1 MELEDSLLNGRKWL
15 IEFLYW
21 AVGIFYMLFFLD
33 GELIK
38 MIFNI
43 GKEQDFLNIDV
54 IFKITKNLVILML
67 ITKRFLWKFLTLLNY
82 DNEEKKYGI
91 KGEKFAL
98 TLKKIN
104 MDLKCFRHDL
114 NNMLHAMSGYMFIGD
129 IGGLNAYFKKLMID
143 VTRVNFLEQITIK
156 LKNNPA
162 ILGIL
167 IAKYDKTINKDIEF
181 NIDIPYSVK
190 YSGSKTYIIA
200 RIFGILIDNAIEATE
215 MCEEKVINIQFS
227 KDETIGKEYIIISN
241 TFKNKMI
248 DLSRLYNTNYTT
260 KEDRTN
266 HGLGL
271 WKVNELIKESEEYS
285 IYTSIEDGYFVQK
298 FEWCS

>member
-1 MELEDSLLNGRKWL
+1 MNLDDYQLNTRKWI
-15 IEFLYW
+15 IELLYW
-21 AVGIFYMLFFLD
+21 MLGIIYMLFFLD

-38 MIFNI
+38 VIFNI
-43 GKEQDFLNIDV
+43 SKHKNVFDTDI
-54 IFKITKNLVILML
+54 IFKITKNIVIILL
-67 ITKRFLWKFLTLLNY
+67 ITKRFWWKYLQLLNY

-129 IGGLNAYFKKLMID
+129 ICGLNTYFKKLMID
-143 VTRVNFLEQITIK
+143 VTRINFLEQITMK

-167 IAKYDKTINKDIEF
+167 IAKYDKTINTDIEF
-181 NIDIPYSVK
+181 NIDIPYSIK

-200 RIFGILIDNAIEATE
+200 RIFGILVDNAIEATE
-215 MCEEKVINIQFS
+215 MCEEKVINIQFI
-227 KDETIGKEYIIISN
+227 KDEKLGKEYIIISN
-241 TFKNKMI
+241 TFKNKKI
-248 DLSRLYNTNYTT
+248 DLSRLYDTNYTT
-260 KEDRTN
+260 KEDKLN

-271 WKVNELIKESEEYS
+271 WKVNEIIKESEEYN
-285 IYTSIEDGYFVQK
+285 IYTSIEDEYFVQK
-298 FEWCS
+298 FEWCI

>member
-1 MELEDSLLNGRKWL
+1 MNLDDSQLNARKWIIELSYWL
-15 IEFLYW
+15 I
-21 AVGIFYMLFFLD
+21 GIIYMLFFLD

-38 MIFNI
+38 IIFNI
-43 GKEQDFLNIDV
+43 
-54 IFKITKNLVILML
+54 FKHKNFFDTDIILKVTKNVVIIML
-67 ITKRFLWKFLTLLNY
+67 ITKRFGWKYLMLLNY

-129 IGGLNAYFKKLMID
+129 IGGLNTYFKKLMID
-143 VTRVNFLEQITIK
+143 VTRVNFLEQITVK

-167 IAKYDKTINKDIEF
+167 IEKYDKTINADIEL
-181 NIDIPYSVK
+181 NIDIPYSIK
-190 YSGSKTYIIA
+190 YSGCKTYIIA

-215 MCEEKVINIQFS
+215 MCEEKIINIQFL
-227 KDETIGKEYIIISN
+227 KDEKLSKEYIIISN
-241 TFKNKMI
+241 TFKNHKI
-248 DLSRLYNTNYTT
+248 DLSRLYDTNYTT
-260 KEDRTN
+260 KEDRVN

-271 WKVNELIKESEEYS
+271 WKVNEIIKESEEYN
-285 IYTSIEDGYFVQK
+285 IYTSIEDDYFVQK

>member
-1 MELEDSLLNGRKWL
+1 MEKPPVYVLWDILIVAAWGRIIHKRNFFAADAGRK
-15 IEFLYW
+15 Y
-21 AVGIFYMLFFLD
+21 V
-33 GELIK
+33 K
-38 MIFNI
+38 NI
-43 GKEQDFLNIDV
+43 LKV
-54 IFKITKNLVILML
+54 TKNVVIIML
-67 ITKRFLWKFLTLLNY
+67 ITKRFGWKYLMLLNY

-129 IGGLNAYFKKLMID
+129 IGGLNTYFKKLMID
-143 VTRVNFLEQITIK
+143 VTRVNFLEQITVK

-167 IAKYDKTINKDIEF
+167 IEKYDKTINADIEL
-181 NIDIPYSVK
+181 NIDIPYSIK
-190 YSGSKTYIIA
+190 HSGCKTYIIA

-215 MCEEKVINIQFS
+215 MCEEKIINIQFL
-227 KDETIGKEYIIISN
+227 KDEKLSKEYIIISN
-241 TFKNKMI
+241 TFKNHKI
-248 DLSRLYNTNYTT
+248 DLSRLYDTNYTT
-260 KEDRTN
+260 KEDRVN

-271 WKVNELIKESEEYS
+271 WKVNEIIKESEEYN

>member
-1 MELEDSLLNGRKWL
+1 MNLDDSELNARKWI
-15 IEFLYW
+15 IELLYW
-21 AVGIFYMLFFLD
+21 LVGIIYMLFFLD

-43 GKEQDFLNIDV
+43 AKHKNVFDTDI
-54 IFKITKNLVILML
+54 IFKITKNVVIIML
-67 ITKRFLWKFLTLLNY
+67 ITKRFWWKYLLLLNY

-129 IGGLNAYFKKLMID
+129 IGGLNTYFKKLMID
-143 VTRVNFLEQITIK
+143 VTRVNFLEQITVK

-167 IAKYDKTINKDIEF
+167 IEKYDKTIKKEYL
-181 NIDIPYSVK
+181 P
-190 YSGSKTYIIA
+190 G
-200 RIFGILIDNAIEATE
+200 
-215 MCEEKVINIQFS
+215 KVIKTCGGFLALALLVKPIDKFV
-227 KDETIGKEYIIISN
+227 EEVLIGKIID
-241 TFKNKMI
+241 K
-248 DLSRLYNTNYTT
+248 
-260 KEDRTN
+260 
-266 HGLGL
+266 
-271 WKVNELIKESEEYS
+271 
-285 IYTSIEDGYFVQK
+285 SIEKRRLAVVSK
-298 FEWCS
+298 SLES